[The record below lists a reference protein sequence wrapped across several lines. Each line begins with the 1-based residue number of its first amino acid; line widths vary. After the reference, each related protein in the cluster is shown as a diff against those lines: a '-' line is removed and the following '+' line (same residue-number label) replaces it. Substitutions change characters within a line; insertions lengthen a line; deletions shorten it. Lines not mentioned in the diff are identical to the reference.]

1 MPNCTHIALAE
12 DNEEMRY
19 MCRWILKDAF
29 PDADLI
35 EFENGLAAWE
45 YLQTHS
51 ADILVTDH
59 GMPHMDG
66 ADLTRRLRAHGHQ
79 MPVIMISSSV
89 VNIKEAFQAG
99 VNEFLEKDHL
109 LTRLPPAIERFLPR
123 CDHAD
128 EGHQRV

>member
-1 MPNCTHIALAE
+1 
-12 DNEEMRY
+12 MRY

-29 PDADLI
+29 PEVDLI
-35 EFENGLAAWE
+35 EFPDGRAAWE

-51 ADILVTDH
+51 ADLLVTDH

-66 ADLTRRLRAHGHQ
+66 ADLTRMLRTHGHQ

-89 VNIKEAFQAG
+89 VNIKEAFKAG

-109 LTRLPPAIERFLPR
+109 LTGLPSAIERSLPR
-123 CDHAD
+123 CAHAS
-128 EGHQRV
+128 EAHQQV